1 MKTYF
6 YASFTWWL
14 YSLTRLFIIFVN
26 SFTCEY
32 SSSCCCGS
40 GKRGWWKEAAAAAVD
55 CCWCCWHG
63 PCCSSCCCCCRWWW
77 DCWWGCWRWWWGRC
91 TADSGAG
98 KFSFLCWIWSLNGK
112 VKLPYE
118 PSCLSVGLSVCLPV
132 IVSSFTSH
140 IPIGALACIW
150 AMKRCLQWW
159 SMSKRNLFPTHIYS
173 AHIFALTR
181 LLYILAYQTKINKTP
196 YNFLAINM
204 HF

>member
-1 MKTYF
+1 MTKLFLHIICTKGLGNPTYVDFDIWAYFNANYSVTTLIHLSKNLNPKNCFTFLINLFFIVMKTYF
-6 YASFTWWL
+6 YASFTWLL

-98 KFSFLCWIWSLNGK
+98 KFSFLCWIGS
-112 VKLPYE
+112 
-118 PSCLSVGLSVCLPV
+118 
-132 IVSSFTSH
+132 
-140 IPIGALACIW
+140 
-150 AMKRCLQWW
+150 
-159 SMSKRNLFPTHIYS
+159 
-173 AHIFALTR
+173 
-181 LLYILAYQTKINKTP
+181 
-196 YNFLAINM
+196 
-204 HF
+204 